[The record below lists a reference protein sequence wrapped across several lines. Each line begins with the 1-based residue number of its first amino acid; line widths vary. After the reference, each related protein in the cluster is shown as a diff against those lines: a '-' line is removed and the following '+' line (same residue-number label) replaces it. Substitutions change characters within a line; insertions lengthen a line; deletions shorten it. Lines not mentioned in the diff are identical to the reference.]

1 MNKKK
6 ASERMGFET
15 NKRLVRDFKNQ
26 RVTATIGGK
35 TCNFRSK
42 LEYRWALYLQWQVEQ
57 GLIKDWWYEQTTF
70 RFTDEKAGALKYLI
84 DFDIRNLD
92 NTFHYE
98 ECKGYLSTRDRSKFR
113 KVAKYYPDTIIDLV
127 VMQPNRI
134 SPNNRRIALKYIRR
148 IVDASM
154 IFRQLGIK

>member
-6 ASERMGFET
+6 ASERMGFEK
-15 NKRLVRDFKNQ
+15 NRRLVMDFKNQ

-70 RFTDEKAGALKYLI
+70 RFTDEIAGALKYLI
-84 DFDIRNLD
+84 DFDIRNND
-92 NTFHYE
+92 DSFYYQ
-98 ECKGYLSTRDRSKFR
+98 ECKGYLSARDRSKFR
-113 KVAKYYPDTIIDLV
+113 KVAKYYPETIIDLV
-127 VMQPNRI
+127 VMQPKAI
-134 SPNNRRIALKYIRR
+134 PANNRRIVLKYCRR
-148 IVDASM
+148 IIDASV